1 VTERGLDAEKL
12 GLLQR
17 WAVGLQEDERQ
28 EVAAAGRAILL
39 LIEEIERLHVVLW
52 DLRLYPGTEPAPP
65 TEPPEATPSAADPE
79 ELPTSLRE
87 RIREGW
93 LRPLRGRSSTA
104 GDT

>member
-52 DLRLYPGTEPAPP
+52 DMRLYPGTEAPSPPELPEAAPP
-65 TEPPEATPSAADPE
+65 AADPE
-79 ELPTSLRE
+79 ELHESLRE

-104 GDT
+104 GDS